1 MTVSNSVFHNSCT
14 KFQVLTSSP
23 AVISSF
29 VKIAFRHIIILKK
42 KQKQKN
48 KQDKIH
54 QNKTQLSQSEFY
66 SYSISIVSSEITATL
81 LDNRE

>member
-1 MTVSNSVFHNSCT
+1 MTVSNSVFHNTCT

-23 AVISSF
+23 TVISPF

-42 KQKQKN
+42 TKQKN

>member
-23 AVISSF
+23 AVISPF
-29 VKIAFRHIIILKK
+29 VKIAFRHIIILQKT
-42 KQKQKN
+42 KQKN

>member
-1 MTVSNSVFHNSCT
+1 MTVSNSVFHNTCT

-23 AVISSF
+23 AVISPF

-42 KQKQKN
+42 TKQKN

>member
-23 AVISSF
+23 AVISPF
-29 VKIAFRHIIILKK
+29 VKIAFRHIMILKK
-42 KQKQKN
+42 TKQKN